1 MNSRKNRNNKESEYY
16 KVEDILDAKIENGK
30 KKFLV
35 KWEGYSED
43 VNQWVDEEDLSDP
56 QMILEYEDKLKRQLL
71 KRKNIEATESTLTK
85 RQKIEEVSTILAS

>member
-1 MNSRKNRNNKESEYY
+1 MR
-16 KVEDILDAKIENGK
+16 K

-85 RQKIEEVSTILAS
+85 RQKIEEVSTILLYKFVKFPFLI